1 MKFYPLLLISIVA
14 FISSK
19 TYADHAALS
28 LDNGA
33 PGPINTMSAAT
44 SPKGESTLS
53 VFSQFI
59 SNNEISISDLERYAT
74 DDQDVHSTAHLLSIS
89 FNGAYAIND
98 KLLIG
103 FSLPYIERA
112 NLIETAH
119 HDEANHQHE
128 EDSDGEEED
137 HHGDETEEELVVS
150 QGDISGIGDAS
161 FFAQYRFLSN
171 TDANMHATFIFGI
184 KTPTG
189 KTNQRSNEN
198 ELFEAEHQPGT
209 GSWDPLFGLAY
220 SKSWGHLAMHTNI
233 LYSISTDGSQD
244 TNIGDFFN
252 YNLALTYRFAK
263 KTSTSHHQHDKEISD
278 HLHHDKIESI
288 PSKYWDIILELNG
301 DWRDKVTVG
310 NQIENHTGGN
320 IVYLNPGF
328 RFGLGQSWSANLSF
342 GIPIV
347 ENLNGIQSEPNFRF
361 LSGVNIAF

>member
-14 FISSK
+14 ILSTK
-19 TYADHAALS
+19 AYADHAALS

-74 DDQDVHSTAHLLSIS
+74 DDEDVHSTAHLLSIS
-89 FNGAYAIND
+89 INGAYAIND
-98 KLLIG
+98 NLLIG
-103 FSLPYIERA
+103 FSLPYIERG

-119 HDEANHQHE
+119 HDEAN
-128 EDSDGEEED
+128 D
-137 HHGDETEEELVVS
+137 HHGDVTEEELVVS

-171 TDANMHATFIFGI
+171 ADANMHAAFIFGI

-189 KTNQRSNEN
+189 KTDHRSNEN

-220 SKSWGHLAMHTNI
+220 SKSWGQLAMHTNM

-252 YNLALTYRFAK
+252 YNLALTYRFAR
-263 KTSTSHHQHDKEISD
+263 KTSTSHHQHDDETSD
-278 HLHHDKIESI
+278 HLHHDKIGSI
-288 PSKYWDIILELNG
+288 PSKNRDIILELNG

-310 NQIENHTGGN
+310 NHIEDHTGGN
-320 IVYLNPGF
+320 IVYLNPRF
-328 RFGLGQSWSANLSF
+328 RFGLGQGWSANLSF
-342 GIPIV
+342 GIPVV
-347 ENLNGIQSEPNFRF
+347 ENLNGIQSEPNFHF
-361 LSGVNIAF
+361 LTGVDIAF

>member
-1 MKFYPLLLISIVA
+1 MNFYPLLLISIVA

-19 TYADHAALS
+19 TCADHAAFS

-33 PGPINTMSAAT
+33 PGPINTMSAAI
-44 SPKGESTLS
+44 SPKGGSTLS

-59 SNNEISISDLERYAT
+59 SNIEISISDLERYAT
-74 DDQDVHSTAHLLSIS
+74 EDQDVHSTAHLQSIS

-103 FSLPYIERA
+103 FSLPYIERG

-119 HDEANHQHE
+119 HDEAKDQHE

-171 TDANMHATFIFGI
+171 TEASMHAAFIFGI

-189 KTNQRSNEN
+189 KSNQRSNEN

-220 SKSWGHLAMHTNI
+220 SKSWGQLAMHTNM

-244 TNIGDFFN
+244 TNIGDYFN
-252 YNLALTYRFAK
+252 YNLALTYRFAS
-263 KTSTSHHQHDKEISD
+263 KTSTSHHQHDKETSD
-278 HLHHDKIESI
+278 HLHHDKIKSI

-301 DWRDKVTVG
+301 DWRDKVTVDD
-310 NQIENHTGGN
+310 QIENHTGGD

-347 ENLNGIQSEPNFRF
+347 KNLNGIQSEPNFRF